1 MALTAL
7 VTRPEEDA
15 RPLAEA
21 LRTRGLAVVI
31 EPLLAIRPL
40 PEAAEG
46 LAQDLAG
53 VQALLFTSA
62 NGARAFAALSPRRD
76 IGVLAVG
83 DATATAARSL
93 GFTAVE
99 SASGDVQDLA
109 RLAAE
114 RLKPAAGPLF
124 HAAGSA
130 VAGDL
135 AQLLA
140 ASGFE
145 LRRRMLYE
153 SRPAE
158 AFTAEALAA
167 LKMGAID
174 LVLLF
179 SPRTAASFTQL
190 AKAAGVDTR
199 TMTALA
205 LSPNVALAVRELD
218 WKTVETA
225 ARPDLS
231 AMLELVD
238 RRIAAEKEAK
248 PAVSPIP
255 ASPPK
260 PETPP
265 VPPAAAAPPAVPA
278 KPPRRSVGLG
288 GILLAAIFGAA
299 LAGAALFGVMKYAP
313 GQLNLLPAASGLA
326 GGEALADLARRIE
339 DLRGQIS
346 DVRGRLDSLPQ
357 NRPDLGDLP
366 QRVTELEQK
375 VAALQAAGSAAASP
389 ALPPEIAGLP
399 DRVAALEAKLEQ
411 VKPNAAPA
419 ALTALPQQLAA
430 LDQRIAALEKL
441 PQAQAGVT
449 AADLAA
455 LKSELAALKDSLAA
469 LDTRIQATAAR
480 TGVALALGDLRRAVE
495 SGRPYAGSLDGLKK
509 AAAGDDQMTQALD
522 PSLAALTP
530 AAADGAP
537 TLADLQAGFAD
548 ASAAILAST
557 AAPEPPAGANLTD
570 RVLAKLQSLVSI
582 QPVSGN
588 PSPGETTGDTVGA
601 HVARAEEKL
610 AAGDLD
616 AAVGELSALAGKPAD
631 AAAPWLARAKTR
643 LATEKALADLDGAV
657 LAALANA
664 GSGQ

>member
-114 RLKPAAGPLF
+114 RLKPAGGPLF

-167 LKMGAID
+167 LKQGAID

-179 SPRTAASFTQL
+179 SPRTAASFAQL
-190 AKAAGVDTR
+190 AKAAGIDTKA
-199 TMTALA
+199 MTALA

-225 ARPDLS
+225 ARPDLP

-265 VPPAAAAPPAVPA
+265 VPPAAPAPPAVPA
-278 KPPRRSVGLG
+278 MPPRRNAGLG

-313 GQLNLLPAASGLA
+313 EQLNLLPAASGLA

-375 VAALQAAGSAAASP
+375 VAALPAASAPSP

-399 DRVAALEAKLEQ
+399 DRVAALEAKLGQ
-411 VKPNAAPA
+411 LKPLATPAAP
-419 ALTALPQQLAA
+419 TALPQQLAA

-441 PQAQAGVT
+441 PQAQAGIT

-509 AAAGDDQMTQALD
+509 AAAGDDQLAQALD
-522 PSLAALTP
+522 PSIAALAP
-530 AAADGAP
+530 AAANGAP
-537 TLADLQAGFAD
+537 TLADLQASFAD

-557 AAPEPPAGANLTD
+557 AAPEPAAGASLTD

-582 QPVSGN
+582 QPVSSN

-610 AAGDLD
+610 AGGDLD

-643 LATEKALADLDGAV
+643 LATEKALADLDSAV

>member
-1 MALTAL
+1 
-7 VTRPEEDA
+7 
-15 RPLAEA
+15 
-21 LRTRGLAVVI
+21 
-31 EPLLAIRPL
+31 LLAIRPL

-93 GFTAVE
+93 GFAAVE

-109 RLAAE
+109 RLATQ

-124 HAAGSA
+124 HGAGSA

-158 AFTAEALAA
+158 AFTTEALAA
-167 LKMGAID
+167 LKKGAID

-190 AKAAGVDTR
+190 AKADSVDTK

-205 LSPNVALAVRELD
+205 LSPNVALAVRALD
-218 WKTVETA
+218 WKSVETA
-225 ARPDLS
+225 AQPDLP

-238 RRIAAEKEAK
+238 RRIAASKEAK

-260 PETPP
+260 PEA
-265 VPPAAAAPPAVPA
+265 PPAAPTPPAPPASLA
-278 KPPRRSVGLG
+278 KPPRSRSSLG

-313 GQLNLLPAASGLA
+313 EQLNLLPAASGLA

-346 DVRGRLDSLPQ
+346 DLRGRLDSLPQ
-357 NRPDLGDLP
+357 NRADLGDLP
-366 QRVTELEQK
+366 RRLAALEQK
-375 VAALQAAGSAAASP
+375 VAALPATGAAAPSP
-389 ALPPEIAGLP
+389 ALPPEIADLP
-399 DRVAALEAKLEQ
+399 GRVADLAAKLEQ
-411 VKPNAAPA
+411 AKPT
-419 ALTALPQQLAA
+419 ALPPELAALPQQLAA

-441 PQAQAGVT
+441 SPTQAGAS

-455 LKSELAALKDSLAA
+455 LKSDLAALKGSLAA
-469 LDTRIQATAAR
+469 LDTRLKTTGAR

-495 SGRPYAGSLDGLKK
+495 SGGPFASSLDALKN
-509 AAAGDDQMTQALD
+509 AAAGDGQLAQALD
-522 PSLAALTP
+522 PSIAALAP
-530 AAADGAP
+530 AAAGGAP

-548 ASAAILAST
+548 ASAAILAG
-557 AAPEPPAGANLTD
+557 APEPAAGASFTD

-582 QPVSGN
+582 QPMGGN
-588 PSPGETTGDTVGA
+588 ASPGEATGDTDEA
-601 HVARAEEKL
+601 HVARAGAKL
-610 AAGDLD
+610 TAGDLD
-616 AAVGELSALAGKPAD
+616 AAVAELSALTGKPAD
-631 AAAPWLARAKTR
+631 AAAPWLARARIR
-643 LATEKALADLDGAV
+643 LTTEKALADLDSAV
-657 LAALANA
+657 LAALADA
-664 GSGQ
+664 ASGQ